1 MSRNRQRGS
10 SIQRVETKSGPRWR
24 FRIDLEPGPDGKRR
38 QRTLTFR
45 SEAEAVKA
53 QSQARADV
61 HRGVYLEPSLV
72 TLAEWLEHWLSVG
85 KRTWRASTYSGYE
98 RALKP
103 AREALGGR
111 RVQQLR
117 RGDIEALV
125 TDMLATGGNSKT
137 GRSPRTVAI
146 LIGLLRKALDEA
158 VVEGIISVNPARYV
172 KKPPQQPHEMKTWT
186 ATQMRAFLD
195 HVAEDDLAGAWAL
208 TALGLRRGEVLG
220 LRWSDIDFENRVLHV
235 RQARVLAGREVV
247 TNAPKTARGRRSIPM
262 HAGLIDALKLT
273 RRRTLTESPVVP
285 LRQKQGGDRLV
296 TVNAVGEPMHPDAYS
311 DRFARLVTEAGLPMI
326 RLHDMR
332 HTALSLLLEQG
343 VPVSVVARIAGHDPS
358 VTMRTY
364 AHAADD
370 ATRRAVDALGAIY
383 AAR

>member
-1 MSRNRQRGS
+1 MTARQRGS

-45 SEAEAVKA
+45 SEADAVRA
-53 QSQARADV
+53 QAQARADV
-61 HRGVYLEPSLV
+61 NRGVYLEPSTV
-72 TLAEWLEHWLSVG
+72 TLAEWLEHWLRVG
-85 KRTWRASTYSGYE
+85 KRTWRASTHSGYD

-103 AREALGGR
+103 AREALGAR

-125 TDMLATGGNSKT
+125 TDMLASGGNAKT

-158 VVEGIISVNPARYV
+158 VVEGIISTNPARYV
-172 KKPPQQPHEMKTWT
+172 KKPPQQVHEMKTWT
-186 ATQMRAFLD
+186 AAQMRTFLD
-195 HVAEDDLAGAWAL
+195 HVEDDDLSGAWAL
-208 TALGLRRGEVLG
+208 TAMGLRRGEVLG

-262 HAGLIDALKLT
+262 HAGLIEALKLT

-296 TVNAVGEPMHPDAYS
+296 AVDAVGEPMHPDAYS
-311 DRFARLVTEAGLPMI
+311 DRFARLVKDAALPTI

-332 HTALSLLLEQG
+332 HTALSLMLEQG
-343 VPVSVVARIAGHDPS
+343 IPVSVVARIAGHDPS

-383 AAR
+383 AGR